1 MQTVLMEGTLNLG
14 RLDFVDRSADLGLDW
29 VVYVP
34 PAMST
39 DATVREGFGEN
50 PTPA

>member
-14 RLDFVDRSADLGLDW
+14 RLDFVDRSADLGPDW

-34 PAMST
+34 PAIST
-39 DATVREGFGEN
+39 DSEN
-50 PTPA
+50 RAPA